1 MYQGNRMGWM
11 SIKRQSNNRDGW
23 TSDRISKKTKGKG
36 QAPAVTLSAGFK
48 AEDDG
53 AVHRID
59 DRRGGDPGRDFD
71 QCIDRSGRVG
81 DQRAYRGLHDAA
93 RQLVVPA
100 QNGGPCPGR
109 PVHPV
114 AAVQTVAAE
123 CAGLRRRLRHDHR
136 YKLLHC
142 RLDYRLSIG
151 LIV

>member
-11 SIKRQSNNRDGW
+11 WIKRQSNNRDGRI
-23 TSDRISKKTKGKG
+23 SDRISKKTKGKG
-36 QAPAVTLSAGFK
+36 EAPAGSLPAGFQ

-59 DRRGGDPGRDFD
+59 DRRGGDPGRDLN

-81 DQRAYRGLHDAA
+81 DQRAYRGLDDAA

-100 QNGGPCPGR
+100 QNGGPYICG
-109 PVHPV
+109 PVCLVAPVSPV
-114 AAVQTVAAE
+114 AVE
-123 CAGLRRRLRHDHR
+123 CAGLRYRLRPDHR